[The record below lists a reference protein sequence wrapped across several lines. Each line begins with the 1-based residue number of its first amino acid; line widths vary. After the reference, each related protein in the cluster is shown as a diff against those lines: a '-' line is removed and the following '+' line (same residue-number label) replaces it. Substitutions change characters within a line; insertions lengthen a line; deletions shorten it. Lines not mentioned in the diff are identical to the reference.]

1 MQTAAEDRVN
11 ILLVDDRQ
19 ENLQALEA
27 ILSDLGENLVYASSG
42 QEALKHVLKTEFAAI
57 LLDVRM
63 PGMDGLETAAL
74 IRQRDRT
81 QYTPIIFV
89 TAFGE
94 SDEQVKKG
102 YALGAVDFLFK
113 PIVPEI
119 IRSKIAVFVD
129 LYRKAEEIRRTGEI
143 LRATQLQAHERQ
155 LAEERQRWEAEQ
167 LRKEVELER
176 EVSAKLQ
183 ESYRRLQE
191 LEKLRDD
198 LTSMIVHD
206 LRSPLA
212 SLITGLEMM
221 ESLGDL
227 NEEQEEMLRL
237 SVLSGRNLLRLIGDL
252 LDISKLEAGSLKLEL
267 EGLDAAA
274 MVQDSVCQLESLARE
289 KSITLEVEISGP
301 LPCFEADPDKLSRT
315 LTNLIGNGVKFTP
328 RGGRITVGVRLQESE
343 GSLLFWV
350 KDTGEGIP
358 PDSLEHIFEKF
369 GQVEN
374 RKAGRRMSTGLG
386 LTFCKMIIEAH
397 GGRIWVD
404 SAMGQGSTFS
414 FALPVNA
421 ANRK

>member
-1 MQTAAEDRVN
+1 MQTAAEERVN
-11 ILLVDDRQ
+11 ILLVDDRR

-27 ILSDLGENLVYASSG
+27 ILTDLGENLVFASSG
-42 QEALKHVLKTEFAAI
+42 EEALKHVLKTEFAAI

-74 IRQRDRT
+74 IRQRDKT
-81 QYTPIIFV
+81 LHTPIIFV
-89 TAFGE
+89 TAYGE
-94 SDEQVKKG
+94 REEQVKAG
-102 YALGAVDFLFK
+102 YSLGAVDYLFK

-119 IRSKIAVFVD
+119 LRSKIAVFVD
-129 LYRKAEEIRRTGEI
+129 LFRKAEEIRRTGEI

-155 LAEERQRWEAEQ
+155 LAEERQRWESEQ

-183 ESYRRLQE
+183 ESYGRLQG

-221 ESLGDL
+221 ESLGEL
-227 NEEQEEMLRL
+227 NDEQQEMLRL

-252 LDISKLEAGSLKLEL
+252 LDISKLEAGSFKLEI

-274 MVQDSVCQLESLARE
+274 MVHDSVRQLESLARD
-289 KSITLEVEISGP
+289 KNISLEVEIPGP
-301 LPCFEADPDKLSRT
+301 LPCVEADADKLNRT

-328 RGGRITVGVRLQESE
+328 RGGRITVGVRPQESE

-358 PDSLEHIFEKF
+358 PEALEHIFEKF

-374 RKAGRRMSTGLG
+374 RRAGRRMSTGLG
-386 LTFCKMIIEAH
+386 LTFCKMIVEAH

-421 ANRK
+421 ASRQ

>member
-1 MQTAAEDRVN
+1 MQTAVEDRVN
-11 ILLVDDRQ
+11 ILLVDDRP
-19 ENLQALEA
+19 ENLRALEA
-27 ILSDLGENLVYASSG
+27 ILDDLGQNLIFASSG
-42 QEALKHVLKTEFAAI
+42 EEALKHVLKTEFAAI

-63 PGMDGLETAAL
+63 PGMDGLEAAAL
-74 IRQRDRT
+74 IRQRDKT

-94 SDEQVKKG
+94 NEDQVKKG
-102 YALGAVDFLFK
+102 YSLGAVDFLFK

-119 IRSKIAVFVD
+119 LRSKIAVFVD
-129 LYRKAEEIRRTGEI
+129 LYRKAEEIRRTAEI
-143 LRATQLQAHERQ
+143 LRVTQLQAHERQ
-155 LAEERQRWEAEQ
+155 LAQERQRWESEL
-167 LRKEVELER
+167 LRKQVEQER
-176 EVSAKLQ
+176 EISAKLQ

-221 ESLGDL
+221 ETLGEL
-227 NEEQEEMLRL
+227 NDEQQEMLRL

-252 LDISKLEAGSLKLEL
+252 LDISKMESGSLKLEK
-267 EGLDAAA
+267 EDLDAAA
-274 MVQDSVCQLESLARE
+274 MVHDCVRQLDSLARD
-289 KSITLEVEISGP
+289 KNVKLEVQVPGP
-301 LPCFEADPDKLSRT
+301 VPCLEADADKLSRT

-328 RGGRITVGVRLQESE
+328 RGGTITVGVRPQES
-343 GSLLFWV
+343 GDSLLFWV

-358 PDSLEHIFEKF
+358 PDALDRIFEKF

-386 LTFCKMIIEAH
+386 LTFCKMIVEAH

-414 FALPVNA
+414 FTLPLRA
-421 ANRK
+421 RQ